1 MKLSK
6 TDYLHISLPGDK
18 SIAHRVLILASFIK
32 GKHQIDNF
40 PTNEDVLSTLEIFH
54 NYGLE
59 YKFTNN
65 TIMLDSSNLS
75 FKDSIIN
82 CNESGTTARLLIGY
96 FSGLNINVKIQGAST
111 LLQRPM
117 KRIVRPLKNFGANI
131 VSKNYQLPLKLNK
144 GANLKPFDYN
154 LDIPSAQVKS
164 GLILYAMSINGKSTL
179 RGQIHTRDHLENLL
193 FSLGYPIHVNEDKIE
208 INGGVKINKNIDM
221 KIPGDFSSASFI
233 ICIALL
239 KRGCSIKMNG
249 IGINKYRIGFLEAA
263 IQMGAKINVSN
274 KQIVY
279 GEPIADIC
287 VEYSGNLRG
296 ITIDKMKTVRMIDE
310 VPILSVLACYA
321 EGETVIHGIAEL
333 KVKESNRV
341 KSIINNI
348 QAMGGYAKLKDNSLV
363 IKGKK
368 RLYNTTIK
376 SFNDHRIFMSFYIAN
391 RLISDKIYYDMN
403 DSSYHKSFPSFI
415 SMVEGIFA

>member
-6 TDYLHISLPGDK
+6 TGYSHISLPGDK
-18 SIAHRVLILASFIK
+18 SIAHRALILASFAK

-40 PTNEDVLSTLEIFH
+40 PTNEDVLSTLKIFH
-54 NYGLE
+54 NYGLK
-59 YKFTNN
+59 YKFINDK
-65 TIMLDSSNLS
+65 IMIDSSNLL
-75 FKDSIIN
+75 FKDSIID

-96 FSGLNINVKIQGAST
+96 FSGLNTNVKIQGSST

-117 KRIVRPLKNFGANI
+117 KRIVQPLKNCGVNI
-131 VSKNYQLPLKLNK
+131 VSNNYQLPLKINK
-144 GANLKPFDYN
+144 GTDLKSIDYN

-193 FSLGYPIHVNEDKIE
+193 ISLGYPIHVNEDKIE
-208 INGGVKINKNIDM
+208 INGGAKINKNIDM

-239 KRGCSIKMNG
+239 KRGCSIKINDV
-249 IGINKYRIGFLEAA
+249 GINKYRIGFLEAA
-263 IQMGAKINVSN
+263 IQMGAKINISN
-274 KQIVY
+274 KQIMY
-279 GEPIADIC
+279 GEPIADISID
-287 VEYSGNLRG
+287 YSDNLRG
-296 ITIDKMKTVRMIDE
+296 IVIDKISTVRMIDE
-310 VPILSVLACYA
+310 IPILSVLACYA

-341 KSIINNI
+341 KSIIDNI
-348 QAMGGYAKLKDNSLV
+348 QVMGGYAKLEDDSLV

-376 SFNDHRIFMSFYIAN
+376 SFDDHRIFMSFYIAN
-391 RLISDKIYYDMN
+391 RLISEKVYYDMN
-403 DSSYHKSFPSFI
+403 DTSYNKSFPNFI